1 MGIFGKNEEQD
12 SRIDA
17 MEQWLQGL
25 TRVVQEHQLATAEL
39 RLEVLKLQAQL
50 SETLSD
56 QDFDPAILKFSDLL
70 KEARVVA
77 REAAAAAEEG
87 WAQMQE
93 RHWMPSGVLTLPRWC
108 PTHSQARRP
117 HVQRE
122 PVQSTHLWSPY
133 ATLAAERRD
142 IRLRSG

>member
-12 SRIDA
+12 SRLDA

-56 QDFDPAILKFSDLL
+56 QDFDPAILKFSDRL

-93 RHWMPSGVLTLPRWC
+93 N
-108 PTHSQARRP
+108 A
-117 HVQRE
+117 
-122 PVQSTHLWSPY
+122 
-133 ATLAAERRD
+133 
-142 IRLRSG
+142 I